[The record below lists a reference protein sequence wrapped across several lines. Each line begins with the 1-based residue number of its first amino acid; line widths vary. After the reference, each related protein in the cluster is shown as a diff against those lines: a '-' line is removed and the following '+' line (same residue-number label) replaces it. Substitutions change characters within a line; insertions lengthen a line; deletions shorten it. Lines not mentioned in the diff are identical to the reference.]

1 MDKFEAMR
9 VFVSV
14 AEARSFAAAGR
25 ALRLSASAVT
35 RAVSAL
41 EEHIGVPLLLRTTRL
56 VRLTEAGEQY
66 LADCKRILLDL
77 QEAEAQAGGAY
88 AEPQGR
94 LAVTAPVQ
102 FGRLHVAPLLTDFL
116 ARHPGLTA
124 RAVFLDR
131 VVHMIDEGF
140 DVALRIA
147 HLPDS
152 SLTAVRVGSVRR
164 VVVASPAYLAARG
177 EPRHPRDL
185 AEHEAI
191 GTAPDGGNSRPW
203 CFPDAPSVPGDSAA
217 AHARSLREVPPP
229 RIALTVNTGDV
240 AIASA
245 RAGHGLARALSYQVA
260 DDVQAGRLRV
270 VLADYEPPRIPVHLV
285 YPEGRRAAAKVRAFV
300 DFAAQRLRANPV
312 LNPVDASPAARS
324 A

>member
-9 VFVSV
+9 VFVHV

-35 RAVSAL
+35 RAVGAL

-88 AEPQGR
+88 AEPQGQ

-177 EPRHPRDL
+177 EPLHPHDL
-185 AEHEAI
+185 AQHDAI
-191 GTAPDGGNSRPW
+191 GTAPDGGDSRPW
-203 CFPDAPSVPGDSAA
+203 CFPDAPDTDAET
-217 AHARSLREVPPP
+217 LREFAPP

-240 AIASA
+240 AIATA
-245 RAGHGLARALSYQVA
+245 RASHGLARALSYQVA
-260 DDVQAGRLRV
+260 DDVQTGRLRI
-270 VLADYEPPRIPVHLV
+270 VLAGFEPPRIPVHLV

-300 DFAAQRLRANPV
+300 DFAAEQLRANPV
-312 LNPVDASPAARS
+312 LNPTDDRPAVKPA
-324 A
+324 

>member
-35 RAVSAL
+35 RAVGAL
-41 EEHIGVPLLLRTTRL
+41 EAHIGVPLLLRTTRL

-88 AEPQGR
+88 AAPQGR

-102 FGRLHVAPLLTDFL
+102 FGRLHVAPLLMDFL

-177 EPRHPRDL
+177 EPLHPSDL
-185 AEHEAI
+185 ARHDAI
-191 GTAPDGGNSRPW
+191 GTAPDGGDSRPW
-203 CFPDAPSVPGDSAA
+203 CFPDGPASDAKA
-217 AHARSLREVPPP
+217 LREFAAP

-260 DDVQAGRLRV
+260 DDVQAGRLRI
-270 VLADYEPPRIPVHLV
+270 VLAGFEPPRIPVHLV

-300 DFAAQRLRANPV
+300 DFAAEQLRANPV
-312 LNPVDASPAARS
+312 LNPSDAAPTPAPT
-324 A
+324 

>member
-14 AEARSFAAAGR
+14 ADARSFAAAGR
-25 ALRLSASAVT
+25 ALRLSPSAVT
-35 RAVSAL
+35 RAVGAL

-56 VRLTEAGEQY
+56 VRLTEAGEHY
-66 LADCKRILLDL
+66 LAGCKRILLDL

-88 AEPQGR
+88 AEPQGQ

-102 FGRLHVAPLLTDFL
+102 FGRLHVAPLLMDFL
-116 ARHPGLTA
+116 AQHPGLTA

-147 HLPDS
+147 DLPDS

-164 VVVASPAYLAARG
+164 VVVASPGYLAARG
-177 EPRHPRDL
+177 EPLHPSDL
-185 AEHEAI
+185 ARHDAI
-191 GTAPDGGNSRPW
+191 GTAPDGGTARPW
-203 CFPDAPSVPGDSAA
+203 RFPEEASHEGRALREFAPS
-217 AHARSLREVPPP
+217 RM
-229 RIALTVNTGDV
+229 ALTVNTGDV

-245 RAGHGLARALSYQVA
+245 CAGHGLARALSYQVA
-260 DDVQAGRLRV
+260 DEVQAGRLKI
-270 VLADYEPPRIPVHLV
+270 VLAGFEPPRLPVHLV
-285 YPEGRRAAAKVRAFV
+285 YPEGRRAAAKVRIFV
-300 DFAAQRLRANPV
+300 DFAAERLRAHPV
-312 LNPVDASPAARS
+312 LNSEPNQEAAPPP
-324 A
+324 